1 MNCEILT
8 TDINSKIVLIND
20 QKLHVFEDGRIY
32 RFYKN
37 GDLNFFRV
45 DLQRHLAFRLQLLV
59 RKHNEILAAE
69 QVRTTKV
76 IPSSELMDD
85 MRKRRTKK

>member
-20 QKLHVFEDGRIY
+20 TKLIVFEDGRIY

-37 GDLNFFRV
+37 GDLKVVENISNDGSGYNRISCN
-45 DLQRHLAFRLQLLV
+45 DKKIRRHRIIAFTFLGLDI
-59 RKHNEILAAE
+59 ND
-69 QVRTTKV
+69 TN
-76 IPSSELMDD
+76 
-85 MRKRRTKK
+85 